1 MKGSEQARLVEINM
15 LAEAIQKV
23 ESITAAELTE
33 KDAFLERARIKLN
46 KLISEFVGD

>member
-23 ESITAAELTE
+23 DAITFDDPAEKT
-33 KDAFLERARIKLN
+33 AYLERAKKKLE